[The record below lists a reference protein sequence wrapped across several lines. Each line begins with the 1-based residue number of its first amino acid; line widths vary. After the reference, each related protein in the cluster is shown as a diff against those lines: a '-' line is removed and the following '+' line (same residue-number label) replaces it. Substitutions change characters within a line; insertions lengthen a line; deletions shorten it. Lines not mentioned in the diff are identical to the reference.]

1 MVDPGVALIVFFGI
15 TILVALLVWPR
26 VGVAPRLLRLSRLD
40 ERVRLEDALKH
51 VFTCQQSGQMCSLES
66 LAGRLEVSTA
76 QAALLLSRLAEMGL
90 VHMEGDGPTL
100 THDGAQTAVR
110 IVRTHRLWERY
121 LADRTGVPP
130 VEWHDQAERMEHSL
144 SPEQTDRLESRL
156 GHPSWDP
163 HGDPIPTSDG
173 EIPPAPGIG
182 LLSTD
187 PGRTVE
193 VVHLEDEPREIYDAL
208 LDDGLV
214 LGGRL
219 EVVARTDRGV
229 RVRAGGREW
238 TLGSVA
244 ARNISVRQLPAGEH
258 VDPDGITLLDVRPDE
273 TVRVVEISGACQGTQ
288 RRRLLDLGVVRG
300 TEITRELVSAA
311 GDPVAYR
318 IRGALIALRKTQASR
333 IIVERT
339 ENHNAAEVA

>member
-1 MVDPGVALIVFFGI
+1 MVDPGIALVVFFGV
-15 TILVALLVWPR
+15 TLLLAVLVWPR
-26 VGVAPRLLRLSRLD
+26 LGIAPRLLRLSRLD

-51 VFTCQQSGQMCSLES
+51 VFTCQQGGQMSSLES
-66 LAGRLEVSTA
+66 LAGRLEISTG
-76 QAALLLSRLAEMGL
+76 QAASLLSRLAEMGL
-90 VHMEGDGPTL
+90 VRMEGDGLTL
-100 THDGAQTAVR
+100 TSDGAQTAIR

-144 SPEQTDRLESRL
+144 SAEQTDLLESRL

-182 LLSTD
+182 LLGAD
-187 PGRTVE
+187 PGRAVE
-193 VVHLEDEPREIYDAL
+193 IVHLEDEPREIYDAL
-208 LDDGLV
+208 LDDGLA

-219 EVVARTDRGV
+219 DVVARTDRGV
-229 RVRAGGREW
+229 LVRAGGREW
-238 TLGSVA
+238 TLGPVA
-244 ARNISVRQLPAGEH
+244 ARNISVRELPLGERAEST
-258 VDPDGITLLDVRPDE
+258 GMTLLDAPQGKP
-273 TVRVVEISGACQGTQ
+273 VRVVDISGACRGTQ

-300 TEITRELVSAA
+300 TEITPELVSAA

-318 IRGALIALRKTQASR
+318 IRGALIALRDTQASW
-333 IIVERT
+333 IAVERID
-339 ENHNAAEVA
+339 NHDAAEVA